1 MQHVARLARAL
12 FLQPSRKS
20 LMAIHRWSTCFVLP
34 LSSLLVW
41 MLAAPAS
48 AAPPEAAQL
57 ASACATCHGT
67 NGTSAGPSIPN
78 LAGQLANNLVDSM
91 NDFRSGVR
99 ASTVMGRIAKAY
111 TEDEYAL
118 LGDYF
123 AAQKPNPAQQNLD
136 PQRISRGAQIHVV
149 QCGSCHGGS
158 ARVSTSDSAT
168 LTGQWLPYLQI
179 QMALFQ
185 KGNRRMPMRM
195 AAKIES
201 LTPED
206 LDALLQFYASVK

>member
-1 MQHVARLARAL
+1 
-12 FLQPSRKS
+12 
-20 LMAIHRWSTCFVLP
+20 MAIQRWSRCFIYP
-34 LSSLLVW
+34 LLSLLAW
-41 MLAAPAS
+41 LLAPIAW
-48 AAPPEAAQL
+48 AAPPDAAQL

-67 NGTSAGPSIPN
+67 LGASAGPSIPN

-91 NDFRSGVR
+91 NDFKSGVR
-99 ASTVMGRIAKAY
+99 SSTVMGRIAKAY
-111 TEDEYAL
+111 SEDDYAL

-123 AAQKPNPAQQNLD
+123 AAQKPNPSPQLLD
-136 PQRISRGAQIHVV
+136 PQKISRGAQIHVI

-168 LTGQWLPYLQI
+168 LTGQWLPYLHI
-179 QMALFQ
+179 QLTLFQ
-185 KGNRRMPMRM
+185 KGSRRMPMRM